1 MRLFIA
7 EDEAPAR
14 ERLID
19 TIARVAPHAV
29 VAGSAGSVRA
39 ARDWLAAHA
48 APDVLL
54 LDIQLAD
61 GLSLELFRDGD
72 LALPTIFTTAYD
84 QFALAA
90 FKALA
95 IDYLLKPV
103 DDTQLRNAFA
113 KVQALRERFS
123 GARARELGDAL
134 AAAPARYRQRW
145 VARKG
150 AGFVA
155 VPVQQVAYFVSL
167 DKLTFMVGSDGAR
180 HLLDASLSEVEAEL
194 DPQLFF
200 RVNRQTLVAACA
212 VARWSAG
219 GKGRLILELLPKGA
233 GEVQVSQERA
243 AAFREWIGQ

>member
-1 MRLFIA
+1 
-7 EDEAPAR
+7 
-14 ERLID
+14 
-19 TIARVAPHAV
+19 
-29 VAGSAGSVRA
+29 
-39 ARDWLAAHA
+39 
-48 APDVLL
+48 VLL

-61 GLSLELFRDGD
+61 GLSLELFRDGA
-72 LALPTIFTTAYD
+72 LTLPTIFTTAYD

-155 VPVQQVAYFVSL
+155 VPVQQVAYFVSV

-180 HLLDASLSEVEAEL
+180 HLLEGSLSEVETEL
-194 DPQLFF
+194 DPRLFF
-200 RVNRQTLVAACA
+200 RVNRQMLVAACA
-212 VARWSAG
+212 VARWFAC
-219 GKGRLILELLPKGA
+219 GKGRLTLELLPKGA